1 MAEQVYECMFILNP
15 NAYAKNP
22 SGLANVVDDL
32 VKNSGG
38 SILASRLWNEQKLAY
53 PINGHRKGVY
63 WLTYFSIESASLPK
77 FTRACKL
84 QDMVLRQLAVKVDH
98 RLVDTLVS
106 VAKGEKIMPQTE
118 LATVSVVADDVGIDE
133 IEEDAGEE

>member
-22 SGLANVVDDL
+22 SSVANMVEDL

-38 SILASRLWNEQKLAY
+38 KILASRLWNEQKMAY

-63 WLTYFSIESASLPK
+63 WLTYFALESTSLPK
-77 FTRACKL
+77 FNRACRI
-84 QDMVLRQLAVKVDH
+84 QDVVLRHLPLKVDP

-106 VAKGEKIMPQTE
+106 VAKGEKILPQPE
-118 LATVSVVADDVGIDE
+118 LATVGVAVDDVESEDGE
-133 IEEDAGEE
+133 ASEE

>member
-22 SGLANVVDDL
+22 SSIANVVEDL

-38 SILASRLWNEQKLAY
+38 KILASRLWNEQKMAY

-63 WLTYFSIESASLPK
+63 WLTYFALESTNLPK
-77 FTRACKL
+77 FNRACRI
-84 QDMVLRQLAVKVDH
+84 QDVVLRHLPLKVDP

-106 VAKGEKIMPQTE
+106 VAKGEKILPPPE
-118 LATVSVVADDVGIDE
+118 LATVGAAIDDVESDDGE
-133 IEEDAGEE
+133 AAEE